1 MTTIYDIKK
10 RAQQLSEKTDSETIS
25 PQEVGGLFSD
35 LADYAND
42 VDVNGSSLGIRK
54 TYTSVSA
61 MEADKNP
68 VGDDGKPLKKGQL
81 VNIYNQ
87 DDPSSAD
94 NNKVFSWQNPG
105 WQIRTTLDAGYAT
118 REELTEL
125 ENSQRIQNKFL
136 LSTITPPIKSN
147 NTIIGEI
154 NSSFPAYYKVKAK
167 KGDVFKYKQLANF
180 YLAIGNSYYIIINEN
195 GDELLR
201 KDASGIDIPVNA
213 NVEYTMPEDGY
224 ISVTFTKNDI
234 VELLTKEAGVL
245 EGIEEINTKISE
257 QSKKYTTTDWKVDI
271 SPVKIGDVFTITLN
285 KYNGKNDI
293 NIFGLIDESGTEY
306 DALFRGLRVGQSIKV
321 VLEKEYKA
329 LRVFKGAGDDEINFT
344 LTSYGD
350 ILDKIY
356 ANQEKNDKN
365 IAELSQDNKDKFAKL
380 ESNIDEL
387 RNTQNKFLLSTITP
401 PIKNNNTAPGEINSS
416 WNAYYK
422 VKAKKGDVFKYV
434 QNVDFFLAVGN
445 SYYIIINN
453 EGKELLRKDALGLD
467 TPIDVNTSYTMPEDG
482 YISVTFNPLDRVELT
497 SKQAGIIED
506 VENNKQSI
514 SDISKGIINITKE
527 SFLSIYKFGVIG
539 DSLTVG
545 YMTNPINGEKKNRN
559 IHFSWGQILA
569 RKNGQKCLNFGFSGA
584 TATTWF
590 TDTSNKCPELISN
603 PDNLCQAYIIG
614 MGTNLDTGGIGT
626 IDDINWDNKDE
637 NALTLYGQYAR
648 IIQLI
653 REIAPEAII
662 FCLTIPYPHVDTRLE
677 TNEAIRN
684 IVKDTHISSHTFLV
698 EMTEY
703 NEIIKDYIAGED
715 KGDGIKTLNKFF
727 YEWHYVPAGYA
738 MMAEIYQTAIS
749 NVINNNADNNVV
761 LSIGQTPYGNND
773 IIE

>member
-1 MTTIYDIKK
+1 
-10 RAQQLSEKTDSETIS
+10 
-25 PQEVGGLFSD
+25 
-35 LADYAND
+35 
-42 VDVNGSSLGIRK
+42 
-54 TYTSVSA
+54 
-61 MEADKNP
+61 
-68 VGDDGKPLKKGQL
+68 
-81 VNIYNQ
+81 
-87 DDPSSAD
+87 
-94 NNKVFSWQNPG
+94 
-105 WQIRTTLDAGYAT
+105 
-118 REELTEL
+118 
-125 ENSQRIQNKFL
+125 
-136 LSTITPPIKSN
+136 
-147 NTIIGEI
+147 
-154 NSSFPAYYKVKAK
+154 
-167 KGDVFKYKQLANF
+167 
-180 YLAIGNSYYIIINEN
+180 
-195 GDELLR
+195 
-201 KDASGIDIPVNA
+201 
-213 NVEYTMPEDGY
+213 
-224 ISVTFTKNDI
+224 
-234 VELLTKEAGVL
+234 
-245 EGIEEINTKISE
+245 
-257 QSKKYTTTDWKVDI
+257 
-271 SPVKIGDVFTITLN
+271 
-285 KYNGKNDI
+285 
-293 NIFGLIDESGTEY
+293 
-306 DALFRGLRVGQSIKV
+306 
-321 VLEKEYKA
+321 
-329 LRVFKGAGDDEINFT
+329 
-344 LTSYGD
+344 
-350 ILDKIY
+350 
-356 ANQEKNDKN
+356 
-365 IAELSQDNKDKFAKL
+365 
-380 ESNIDEL
+380 
-387 RNTQNKFLLSTITP
+387 
-401 PIKNNNTAPGEINSS
+401 
-416 WNAYYK
+416 
-422 VKAKKGDVFKYV
+422 
-434 QNVDFFLAVGN
+434 
-445 SYYIIINN
+445 
-453 EGKELLRKDALGLD
+453 
-467 TPIDVNTSYTMPEDG
+467 MPEDG

-603 PDNLCQAYIIG
+603 PDNLCQAYIIA

-637 NALTLYGQYAR
+637 NALTFYGQYAR